1 METKRERNLELR
13 GISVLIAVVV
23 ALMGFSAALA
33 TKPQAEAAA
42 ATETSA
48 ASAYQDRASPGWAS
62 ATTPRPTV
70 RSRCSTRRR
79 LP

>member
-42 ATETSA
+42 ATESSA
-48 ASAYQDRASPGWAS
+48 ASAYQDPSLSGLSVGDDAEADG
-62 ATTPRPTV
+62 TV
-70 RSRCSTRRR
+70 EMFN
-79 LP
+79 